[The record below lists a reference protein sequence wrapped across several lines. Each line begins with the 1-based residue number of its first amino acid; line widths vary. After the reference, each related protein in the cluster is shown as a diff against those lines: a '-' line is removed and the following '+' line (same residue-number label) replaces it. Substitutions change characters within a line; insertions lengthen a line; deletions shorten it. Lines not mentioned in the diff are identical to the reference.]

1 MRRNPTDVAE
11 SGSARHH
18 GQVSIFDRRPGLRWA
33 VPAGAGVLIIAGSL
47 IGTAVASADAGLP
60 PKTAEELLVAV
71 QDPQAS
77 AISGTVVTSA
87 DLGLP
92 ELPTGTASTADLS
105 SLATGSHTLR
115 VWTDGGQRSR
125 VALMA
130 SAKET
135 DIVRNGNDVWM
146 WSSTGTTA
154 EHFVMPPRDGA
165 KPEPP
170 AGVTLPSTPQEA
182 AALALSSLDPTT
194 EVTTSGVDKVAGRPV
209 YELIL
214 TPKQSDTLVAKVAV
228 AIDGE
233 TNVPLRVEV
242 YAKGMQD
249 PAYSVGFTS
258 VDFGTPDPS
267 IFDFTPPPGATVTD
281 HAATDSARPD
291 AGAGKPEGAAPKVVG
306 TGWSQVMVATI
317 PPDMAAGAANADPGT
332 GATSAAGAN
341 ALALIDAL
349 PTTTGPWGSG
359 KVLSGTLF
367 SAILTDDGRVAIGAV
382 NPETLGAALAA
393 Q

>member
-1 MRRNPTDVAE
+1 
-11 SGSARHH
+11 
-18 GQVSIFDRRPGLRWA
+18 
-33 VPAGAGVLIIAGSL
+33 VPAGAGALIIAGSL

-60 PKTAEELLVAV
+60 PKTAAELLVAV
-71 QDPQAS
+71 QDPQAT

-92 ELPTGTASTADLS
+92 ELPTGTASSADLS

-115 VWTDGGQRSR
+115 VWSDGGQRTR

-165 KPEPP
+165 KPQPP
-170 AGVTLPSTPQEA
+170 AGANLPSTPQEA

-209 YELIL
+209 YELVL
-214 TPKQSDTLVAKVAV
+214 TPKQTDTLVARVAL
-228 AIDGE
+228 AIDSE
-233 TNVPLRVEV
+233 TNVPLRVQV

-258 VDFGTPDPS
+258 VDFGTPDAS
-267 IFDFTPPPGATVTD
+267 VFDFTPPPGATVTD
-281 HAATDSARPD
+281 HAVTDASHAQGD
-291 AGAGKPEGAAPKVVG
+291 AQKPSGVAPTVVG

-317 PPDMAAGAANADPGT
+317 PPDMVAGAADAQAGK

-341 ALALIDAL
+341 ALALLDAL
-349 PTTTGPWGSG
+349 PKTTGSWGSG

-382 NPETLGAALAA
+382 TPETLGAALAA